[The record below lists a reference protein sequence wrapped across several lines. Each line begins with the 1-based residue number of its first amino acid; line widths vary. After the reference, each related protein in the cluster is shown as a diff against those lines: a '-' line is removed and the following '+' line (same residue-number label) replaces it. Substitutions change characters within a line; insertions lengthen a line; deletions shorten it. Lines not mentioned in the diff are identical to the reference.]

1 MILTAKDRVTGEV
14 PMTGTAGAPAITVD
28 PAVECQTLLG
38 FGGAF
43 TEAAGLTFQK
53 LGRENQ
59 KKILKAY
66 FDPDEGIGYSL
77 GRVHIA
83 SCDFSETMHDY
94 LTGEDTSSFDISRD
108 EENGVFPLYRAAV
121 ETRGAPIKLLATP
134 WSPPAFMKDNNN
146 RKHGGRLLAEYA
158 PDYAKYIV
166 TYLKAAAAK
175 GLTVEFLS
183 VQNEPEAKQT
193 WDSCLYTPE
202 EESAFV
208 KNHLGPA
215 LKEAGLGGVKLL
227 VHDHNRDILLKRALP
242 IYSDKEASAY
252 IWGAAV
258 HWYVSERFEE
268 SGKLREAHP
277 DKHLLFT
284 EGCVEG
290 GPAPGN
296 WANGERYARNIIG
309 DLSNWV
315 EGWIE
320 WNLILNAEG
329 GPNHV
334 KNYCCAPILCDTETD
349 TLTVNPSFTCI
360 GHFSKY
366 IKPGAVRV
374 RHTSAN
380 PALKILA
387 AKNPGGE
394 TAAVLLNESDHEQA
408 FTLNGTAGTMPPH
421 SIATVVGI

>member
-1 MILTAKDRVTGEV
+1 MILTVKGQATEEV
-14 PMTGTAGAPAITVD
+14 LMTGAPGAPEVTAD
-28 PAVECQTLLG
+28 PGTEYQTLLG

-43 TEAAGLTFQK
+43 TEAAGLTFRK
-53 LGRENQ
+53 LGKQNRE
-59 KKILKAY
+59 KILKAY
-66 FDPDEGIGYSL
+66 FDPEEGIGYSL
-77 GRVHIA
+77 GRVHIG

-94 LTGEDTSSFDISRD
+94 LAGEDVSTFDISRD
-108 EENGVFPLYRAAV
+108 EENGVFSLYRAAV
-121 ETRGAPIKLLATP
+121 ETRGEPIRLLATP
-134 WSPPAFMKDNNN
+134 WSPPAFMKDNKD

-166 TYLKAAAAK
+166 TYLKEAAAK
-175 GLTVEFLS
+175 GLTFEFLS
-183 VQNEPEAKQT
+183 VQNEPDAKQT
-193 WDSCLYTPE
+193 WDSCLYSPE

-208 KNHLGPA
+208 KNHLGSA
-215 LKEAGLGGVKLL
+215 LKEAGLGDIKLL

-242 IYSDKEASAY
+242 IYQDKDASAY
-252 IWGAAV
+252 IWGTAV
-258 HWYVSERFEE
+258 HWYVSEQFGE
-268 SGKLREAHP
+268 SAKLHEAHP

-349 TLTVNPSFTCI
+349 TLTFNPSFTCI

-366 IKPGAVRV
+366 IKPGAVRIK
-374 RHTSAN
+374 HTSDN
-380 PALKILA
+380 QNLKILA

-394 TAAVLLNESDHEQA
+394 VVAVLLNETDSEQRFA
-408 FTLNGTAGTMPPH
+408 INGAGAVMPPH
-421 SIATVVGI
+421 SIATVVGL